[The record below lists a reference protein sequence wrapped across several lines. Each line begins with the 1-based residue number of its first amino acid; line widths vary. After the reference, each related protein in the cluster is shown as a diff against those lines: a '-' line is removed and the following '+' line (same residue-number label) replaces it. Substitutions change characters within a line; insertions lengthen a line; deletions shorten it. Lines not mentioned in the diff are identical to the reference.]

1 MSEKPVRSEAEQLV
15 HDREA
20 MGRLAPQA
28 RALAAKLAADNEQV
42 RAQMLAMASEEH
54 ACAAMKA
61 MGELGTTLA
70 SVGDGLVAWMSA
82 MAGIAELGAVAQT
95 TGQVDALRARI
106 ESWPPLWK
114 EESEGGEIPR

>member
-20 MGRLAPQA
+20 MAALASKL
-28 RALAAKLAADNEQV
+28 RESAAKLAAGNAAA
-42 RAQMLAMASEEH
+42 RAQMSALTSEEH

-61 MGELGTTLA
+61 MDELSTTLA
-70 SVGDGLVAWMSA
+70 SVGDRLVAWMSA

-106 ESWPPLWK
+106 KSWPPLGN
-114 EESEGGEIPR
+114 EDSEGGD